1 MMKFDI
7 SPPST
12 AQNEAIEH
20 KISLKTKPLGALG
33 KLEEIA
39 AKIARIQ
46 GTLRPELNAPHILVF
61 AGDHGLAKEGVSA
74 FPQEVTH
81 QMVLNFLGGGAAI
94 NVFCRQHDITL
105 CVVDAGVNFDF
116 GDQKGLI
123 DAKIGH
129 GTASALKGKAM
140 TNEQVLEAI
149 ENGAKAVKE
158 NVSDNCNVIG
168 FGEMGIGNT
177 SSSALIMHFITEL
190 DIETCVGKGTGVNSE
205 QLQKKILILKEVIE
219 LHGKLE
225 DPLVIL
231 SAVGGFEIAEMVG
244 AYLQSACDEKLIIVD
259 GFIATAAYA
268 IAHRMNPLIEDYVIF
283 AHQSDEKGHAL
294 FLAALNV
301 DAVLNLGLRLGEGTG
316 SALAYP
322 LIQSAVNFF
331 NEMSSFEDAGISNKE

>member
-20 KISLKTKPLGALG
+20 KIGLKTKPLGALG

-129 GTASALKGKAM
+129 GTASTLKGKAM

-177 SSSALIMHFITEL
+177 SSSALIMHYITEL

-205 QLQKKILILKEVIE
+205 QLQKKISILKEVIE

-244 AYLQSACDEKLIIVD
+244 AYLQSASDKKLIIVD

-331 NEMSSFEDAGISNKE
+331 NEMSSFESAGVSNK